1 MSLRSAGKTDATKFH
16 NEALVTSPMRMLFLE
31 GISKEFYVISRSGCD
46 VSTGNSGMQATVFGR
61 C

>member
-16 NEALVTSPMRMLFLE
+16 NEALVTSPTRTLFLE
-31 GISKEFYVISRSGCD
+31 EISKEFVAISKSGCD
-46 VSTGNSGMQATVFGR
+46 VSTGNSGLQATVIGR